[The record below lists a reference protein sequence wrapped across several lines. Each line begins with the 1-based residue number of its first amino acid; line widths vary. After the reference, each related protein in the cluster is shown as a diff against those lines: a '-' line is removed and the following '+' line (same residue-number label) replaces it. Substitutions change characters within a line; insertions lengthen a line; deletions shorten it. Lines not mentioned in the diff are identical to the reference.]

1 MELKPII
8 EQLVKLPPEMLTKIM
23 PDFKVEVPEANPS
36 GAILIGVFL
45 ARSLGI
51 GKIIDDFIGEEYI
64 SYEQRRKN
72 MDNGIVGRVSTGL
85 ACEILIGDMLG
96 RKKNL
101 TRMYEF
107 EEACEK
113 WHSEEIIG
121 IPSCKLND
129 DKIGRSLDAINSN
142 AKYMANVLQNVV
154 LSACKRFGIPLDR
167 FYNDTSSVP
176 ISGEMA
182 NNKKVQYGY
191 GGLPNLKQIILNL
204 TIAAGASLP
213 VASSVDPGNVQGG
226 TTFEHS
232 FEKVMAIT
240 DDQEF
245 EMIIDRGILTQNNMH
260 LMLTKSNKK
269 AIFIGPLKDELSKKW
284 LLEQLNEA
292 KNNAFVSIE
301 YRSKKEIERKQNAH
315 YEAIETEY
323 SFKIEIEPPA
333 ENDKDKKPHK
343 SGKKGKKSQKRFAKH
358 IVRAVIYCDLNKKP
372 KEAERRQ
379 KRIKSTEED
388 LEKLNS
394 KLNKRNLITKEACE
408 KAVDK
413 IFTGQPE
420 MRKLFNVTVELNE
433 NDAIVMSWS
442 KDEAIIPELEKTDGI
457 FVLLTNHDKEKVD
470 ANELLTRYRS
480 RNDIEISF
488 RFLKSSL
495 DLKQVFLQI
504 PERVDAY
511 CFLKVLAM
519 LVLNL
524 VTWLLGKNGIKM
536 TPKKVQ
542 EEIGEIALSKTILQ
556 PVGVCHWD
564 GSNISNTI
572 DVLVKLFNLPHPL
585 ELIEIINSSKNY
597 SNYIE
602 EWFNDIQEKS

>member
-1 MELKPII
+1 MDLQPFI
-8 EQLVKLPPEMLTKIM
+8 EQLVKLPPEVLMKLM
-23 PDFKVEVPEANPS
+23 PDFKIEVPKANPS
-36 GAILIGVFL
+36 GAVLIGVFL

-64 SYEQRRKN
+64 DYEQIRKN
-72 MDNGIVGRVSTGL
+72 RANGIDCRVSTGL
-85 ACEILIGDMLG
+85 ACEIMIGDMLG
-96 RKKNL
+96 RNKDL
-101 TRMYEF
+101 TRLYKF
-107 EEACEK
+107 EEACEN
-113 WHSEEIIG
+113 WQVETIIG
-121 IPSCKLND
+121 IPSKKFND
-129 DKIGRSLDAINSN
+129 DKMGRALDALNLN

-154 LSACKRFGIPLDR
+154 LSASKRFGIPLNR

-176 ISGEMA
+176 VSGAME
-182 NNKKVQYGY
+182 NNEKVQYGY

-204 TIAAGASLP
+204 TISADASMP
-213 VASSVDPGNVQGG
+213 VTSSIDPGNVQGG
-226 TTFEHS
+226 TTFERS
-232 FEKVMAIT
+232 FKNVMEIT

-245 EMIIDRGILTQNNMH
+245 EMIIDRGILTQDNMH

-284 LLEQLNEA
+284 LLEQLNEV
-292 KNNAFVSIE
+292 KNNAFVAIE
-301 YRSKKEIERKQNAH
+301 YRSKKEIERNQTAH

-323 SFKIEIEPPA
+323 SFKIEIDPPA
-333 ENDKDKKPHK
+333 KDEKNKKRR
-343 SGKKGKKSQKRFAKH
+343 KKGERKFAKH
-358 IVRAVIYCDLNKKP
+358 TVRAVIYCDLNKKP

-379 KRIKSTEED
+379 KCVNNTEEA
-388 LEKLNS
+388 LVKLNG
-394 KLNKRNLITKEACE
+394 KLNKRNLVTKEACE

-420 MRKLFNVTVELNE
+420 MRKLFNVVVELNE
-433 NDAIVMSWS
+433 HDALVMSWS
-442 KDEAIIPELEKTDGI
+442 KDETIIPELEKTDGI

-495 DLKQVFLQI
+495 DLQQIFLQI

-524 VTWLLGKNGIKM
+524 VAWLLAKNGIKM
-536 TPKKVQ
+536 SPKKIQ
-542 EEIGEIALSKTILQ
+542 EELGDLTISEIRLQ
-556 PVGVCHWD
+556 PIGLRHWV
-564 GSNISNTI
+564 GSNIPNTI

-585 ELIEIINSSKNY
+585 ELIEIINSTKNS

-602 EWFNDIQEKS
+602 EWFNDIQENS